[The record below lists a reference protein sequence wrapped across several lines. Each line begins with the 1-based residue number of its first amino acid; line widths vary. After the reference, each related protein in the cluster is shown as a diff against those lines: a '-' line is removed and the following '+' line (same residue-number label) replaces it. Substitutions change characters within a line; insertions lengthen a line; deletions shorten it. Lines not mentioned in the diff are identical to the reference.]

1 MSDNMTRS
9 LWSLMICNTCRSSK
23 AGSQS
28 GGGTSRAMGGEEG
41 TGWLEGKELPHG
53 AQGVLTDGVQ
63 RCH

>member
-9 LWSLMICNTCRSSK
+9 LWSLMICNTCSSSK

-41 TGWLEGKELPHG
+41 TGWLEGKELPH
-53 AQGVLTDGVQ
+53 VWLKE
-63 RCH
+63 C